1 MKLSI
6 KKQMFLVIVIF
17 LFTAT
22 ILLGSFMYVFF
33 SNKLTEF
40 MLSEFDYN
48 NKQKVIELD
57 NIVKRIQNFNDYLS
71 LDSNVA
77 TLLKTDTDDV
87 VKQVYTINT
96 LSETYGQLFNVYF
109 GDYSYSLKAYLFVDE
124 GQPVSRLIQGDGSFS
139 QFGGEEVQGV
149 RRSNGTLYELLT
161 RHNPNGSKE
170 LFAFYHPNY
179 PGSVFFAQTIFDH
192 AATSSLVMG
201 YNIFQINLG
210 MLFFENNS
218 LDATEAV
225 LLSVIDKEQNIVMKP
240 EFMEDDGIQ
249 ALLSEKGLCDGEGFS
264 CVKRIGRDVYR
275 IGRFDMQYGLTML
288 AFLNTGILTA
298 RLSNIWLFVFVFFV
312 LVLGILIFTAS
323 SMADRLSEPIVN
335 LSRVMMHFDEKNEM
349 VLTSGKS
356 SSAEVTK
363 LYACFSHMAARIKD
377 LIRESHESGKREKE
391 MEMRMLNA
399 QIDPHFLYNAL
410 DTIAWNAI
418 EKGEDEIAE
427 MLTVL
432 SEGFRYSVK
441 QVDELICLRNEMT
454 FIIGYLQL
462 QEMRYKNKFIF
473 SLDIDAE
480 LEKLLVPKFVIQP
493 LVENFVIHGLRP
505 GEENILKISARKVE
519 NVLEIEVSDNG
530 IGCDVEALNRHLDGD
545 DTVFPQEKIGIKNV
559 NSRIKIKF
567 GNAYGLSY
575 YQNAN
580 GGVLAKLKMPIII

>member
-17 LFTAT
+17 LFMAT

-48 NKQKVIELD
+48 NKQKVVELD
-57 NIVKRIQNFNDYLS
+57 NIMKRIQDFNDYLS
-71 LDSNVA
+71 LDSEVV

-109 GDYSYSLKAYLFVDE
+109 GDYSYSLKSYLFVDE
-124 GQPVSRLIQGDGSFS
+124 SLPVSRMIPGEDSFS
-139 QFGGEEVQGV
+139 KFGGEDVQGV
-149 RRSNGTLYELLT
+149 RRSTRELHEIIS
-161 RHNPNGSKE
+161 RYNPDDTKE
-170 LFAFYHPNY
+170 LFALYHPDY
-179 PGSVFFAQTIFDH
+179 PSSVFFAQTIFDH
-192 AATSSLVMG
+192 AAISNSVLG
-201 YNIFQINLG
+201 FNIFQVNFDV
-210 MLFFENNS
+210 LFLKHNS
-218 LDATEAV
+218 LDAMDAV
-225 LLSVIDKEQNIVMKP
+225 LISVIDDKQNIVMKP
-240 EFMEDDGIQ
+240 EFMENDEIHI
-249 ALLSEKGLCDGEGFS
+249 LLLEKELCDGEGFS
-264 CVKRIGRDVYR
+264 CVKRIEKDLYR
-275 IGRFDMQYGLTML
+275 IGRFDMQYGLTMI
-288 AFLNTGILTA
+288 AFLNTSILTA
-298 RLSNIWLFVFVFFV
+298 RLSNIWLFAFVFFAF
-312 LVLGILIFTAS
+312 VLGLQIFIANR
-323 SMADRLSEPIVN
+323 MAARLSEPIIN
-335 LSRVMMHFDEKNEM
+335 LSQIMVSFDEKKDI
-349 VLTSGKS
+349 VLTNDKT

-363 LYACFSHMAARIKD
+363 LYACFLDMAARIKD
-377 LIRESHESGKREKE
+377 LIKESHESGKREKE

-505 GEENILKISARKVE
+505 GEENILKISARTVE
-519 NVLEIEVSDNG
+519 DILEIEVSDNG
-530 IGCDVEALNRHLDGD
+530 IGCDVEALNRHLGGD
-545 DTVFPQEKIGIKNV
+545 ETVFPQEKIGIKNV

-567 GNAYGLSY
+567 GDAYGLSY
-575 YQNAN
+575 HQNTN